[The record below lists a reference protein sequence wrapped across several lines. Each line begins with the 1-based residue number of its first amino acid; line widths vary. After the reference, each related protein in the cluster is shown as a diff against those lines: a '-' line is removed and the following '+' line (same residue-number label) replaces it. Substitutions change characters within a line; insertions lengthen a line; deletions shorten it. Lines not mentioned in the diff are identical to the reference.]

1 VAEGTLPVVWSGRQA
16 VVSLPD
22 RVDIA
27 NADLVAA
34 ELQSVIGRGPAVLI
48 ADLTKTL
55 ACDQVGVDAVSC
67 VYYQALIGG
76 TQLRLAV
83 SASSVRRALSRSG
96 IDRLVAVYPT
106 LDAAAAAVADNLAPA
121 VLVQLIDAL
130 SDGVALTDD
139 EGTIALA
146 NRRLEDMLGYGRDE
160 LAGRSIDE
168 LVPEAVRAAHARY
181 RAAYVKAPVA
191 RPMAGRQ
198 RLVGLRRDGGTLPLQ
213 ITLNP
218 VPTATGHFTLAIVR
232 DATQAARSEDLAD
245 LAGSAYRQE
254 ARTQQLLD
262 QVTRSLHHVGLSL
275 HAAVDQP
282 REEARERIGD
292 ALRRLD
298 DTIQQIRA
306 HALSTH
312 ARGGGPPASSPDG
325 LNGTNGANGSN
336 GASG

>member
-1 VAEGTLPVVWSGRQA
+1 MLPVEWSGRQA
-16 VVSLPD
+16 VVSLPEHI
-22 RVDIA
+22 DIE
-27 NADLVAA
+27 NADPVAA
-34 ELQSVIGRGPAVLI
+34 GLRSVIGRGPAVLI
-48 ADLTKTL
+48 ADLTRTSS
-55 ACDQVGVDAVSC
+55 CDQAGIDAVSRG
-67 VYYQALIGG
+67 YYQALISG
-76 TQLRLAV
+76 TRLRLAV
-83 SASSVRRALSRSG
+83 TAPAVRRALSRSG
-96 IDRLVAVYPT
+96 IDRLAAVYPT
-106 LDAAAAAVADNLAPA
+106 LDAAAAAVGDNVAPA
-121 VLVQLIDAL
+121 MLVQLIDAL

-139 EGTIALA
+139 DGTIALA

-168 LVPEAVRAAHARY
+168 LVPEALRAAHARH

-191 RPMAGRQ
+191 RPMARRQ

-282 REEARERIGD
+282 REVARERIGD

-306 HALSTH
+306 HALSTQ
-312 ARGGGPPASSPDG
+312 ARGGSPTSSSNGP
-325 LNGTNGANGSN
+325 NGTSGANGSN
-336 GASG
+336 GAHS